1 MKILLPIDESRSSEA
16 AVASVIAQFQ
26 PQGNEVRV
34 VHVVEPPPLLLSRE
48 MGGYEPRLE
57 EMLQRQLQEAE
68 TLVRKTAEALER
80 KGFTVTTNVEQGE
93 PRSRILDIASE
104 WQADI
109 IVLGCH
115 GRKGLERFLM
125 GSVSEGVAHHAP
137 CSVQIVRGR
146 PAK

>member
-26 PQGNEVRV
+26 PQGHEVRV

-57 EMLQRQLQEAE
+57 EMLQRQIQEAE
-68 TLVRKTAEALER
+68 TLVRKTAGVLER
-80 KGFTVTTNVEQGE
+80 KGFAVTTNVEQGE

-125 GSVSEGVAHHAP
+125 GSVSERVAHHAP

-146 PAK
+146 PKQ

>member
-1 MKILLPIDESRSSEA
+1 MKILLPVDESRSSEA

-34 VHVVEPPPLLLSRE
+34 LHVVEPPPLLLTRE

-57 EMLQRQLQEAE
+57 EMLQRQIQEAG
-68 TLVRKTAEALER
+68 TLVRNTADRLER
-80 KGFTVTTNVEQGE
+80 KGFAVTTCVEQGD
-93 PRSRILDIASE
+93 PRSRILDISSE
-104 WQADI
+104 WPADI

-125 GSVSEGVAHHAP
+125 GSVSEGVAHHAH
-137 CSVQIVRGR
+137 CTVQIVRGR
-146 PAK
+146 PAQ